1 VLIKYLP
8 TALCSMC
15 YVLCAIK
22 GHFDI
27 GACGQWYRGC
37 HFCHFGPLQPTLAHL
52 LSHNQTN
59 TEFCI
64 EWRAAKTKQQP
75 RNCFELRL
83 GACNNI
89 CPAVDKTVLNY
100 PAQIPLAGP
109 RTLDPEPRTQ
119 TIVVLSDEFLSTDN
133 YKRQPRSNK
142 CNKCNQPAACQSLS
156 LT

>member
-8 TALCSMC
+8 TALCSMF

-109 RTLDPEPRTQ
+109 RTQDPGSRTQ
-119 TIVVLSDEFLSTDN
+119 NPDHCRFVWWVFK
-133 YKRQPRSNK
+133 YRQL
-142 CNKCNQPAACQSLS
+142 QTTTEEQQMQQM
-156 LT
+156 